1 VKLLSFLK
9 RLRFEDPALFGGPE
23 GEKRRVLRRR
33 EDTGDR
39 ERRLRKGKGE
49 EGRGDKGRQRDRP
62 LPGNNA
68 GLDDVFKFQD
78 ASAVMKIFEEIPHR
92 KIE

>member
-33 EDTGDR
+33 EDTG
-39 ERRLRKGKGE
+39 G
-49 EGRGDKGRQRDRP
+49 GDKGRQRDRP
-62 LPGNNA
+62 LPG
-68 GLDDVFKFQD
+68 DVFKFQD